1 MITMMLFIGDG
12 ADAYNEDYDSD
23 REDADDDAV
32 DNEDADDEEAADDNE
47 DADDKNLCNRVLS
60 LCAFHHSFKNLLN
73 LGKILLA

>member
-12 ADAYNEDYDSD
+12 ADAYNEAYDSD
-23 REDADDDAV
+23 REDADDD
-32 DNEDADDEEAADDNE
+32 ADDNE

-60 LCAFHHSFKNLLN
+60 LCAFHHSFENLLN

>member
-1 MITMMLFIGDG
+1 MLFIGDG

-32 DNEDADDEEAADDNE
+32 DNEDADDEEAADD
-47 DADDKNLCNRVLS
+47 KNLCNRVLS
-60 LCAFHHSFKNLLN
+60 LCAFHHSFENLLN